1 MGADKSRGRSAGKNT
16 KKSAPVDSGTGD
28 QTGAASGAGGPD
40 ATTGDNKSGGVA
52 ASLLSQGAS
61 STNKSKNQTQTVF
74 NLHLTSLGATR
85 DEIKRINETINE
97 LVSRAQI
104 KQEDMTD
111 KISLLK
117 KLEIK
122 FHQLVEMRKVF
133 DFFDPNILAKQEKKI
148 RDIIF
153 QRNYEN
159 RQKRAKQFEIAQA
172 AKTLQKIEKKK
183 QLKVVKNIR
192 NAERSKKP
200 ELEAPTTETQ
210 KTPPAKKEFR
220 KYLGQMPENFE
231 NEMFKHQ

>member
-1 MGADKSRGRSAGKNT
+1 
-16 KKSAPVDSGTGD
+16 
-28 QTGAASGAGGPD
+28 
-40 ATTGDNKSGGVA
+40 
-52 ASLLSQGAS
+52 
-61 STNKSKNQTQTVF
+61 
-74 NLHLTSLGATR
+74 
-85 DEIKRINETINE
+85 
-97 LVSRAQI
+97 
-104 KQEDMTD
+104 MTD

-183 QLKVVKNIR
+183 
-192 NAERSKKP
+192 
-200 ELEAPTTETQ
+200 
-210 KTPPAKKEFR
+210 
-220 KYLGQMPENFE
+220 
-231 NEMFKHQ
+231 